1 MLSEPLPPPMPR
13 LERAKAGESPCLRC
27 VKVMIGCS
35 GKKGEGDVLVGAKL
49 REAKK
54 AMKDCA
60 GMSVTVNQ
68 LVPADRL
75 FPETVEFLK
84 ETGETFSVQICTQS
98 QNDALMAKKADVA
111 LIFVDSD
118 AFILSLVRTI
128 ALVNENKIFS
138 HGR

>member
-1 MLSEPLPPPMPR
+1 M
-13 LERAKAGESPCLRC
+13 
-27 VKVMIGCS
+27 
-35 GKKGEGDVLVGAKL
+35 LVGAKL

-68 LVPADRL
+68 FVPADRL

-98 QNDALMAKKADVA
+98 QNDALLAKKADVA

-128 ALVNENKIFS
+128 ALVNENKRFFPRTLKLMS
-138 HGR
+138 EFASRVPPLR